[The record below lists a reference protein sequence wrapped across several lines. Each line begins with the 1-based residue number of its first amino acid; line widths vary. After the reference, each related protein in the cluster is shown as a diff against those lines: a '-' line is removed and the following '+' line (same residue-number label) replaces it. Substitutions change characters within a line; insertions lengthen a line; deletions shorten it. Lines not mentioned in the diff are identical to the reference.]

1 MDVDLDLD
9 ALSCVIF
16 DEPLFPSKLFSCIQ
30 ASRLQ
35 LKHSIPF
42 ILSVLFR
49 LPQDIQD
56 ILQKLSNTS
65 SFERRNG
72 LVSLQAYLRSGR
84 QLSYV
89 MIMIMIMYPFSFSI
103 LFVLFVSS
111 LRLWHSTCT
120 YIYLNGFVYFKIF
133 IFV

>member
-1 MDVDLDLD
+1 MDVDVD

-89 MIMIMIMYPFSFSI
+89 MLMYPFSFSI
-103 LFVLFVSS
+103 VFVLLC
-111 LRLWHSTCT
+111 LRFAYGTRLITT
-120 YIYLNGFVYFKIF
+120 YVYIYLNGFVYFKIF